1 MRVALRLLWMLAALV
16 VAAGVTFWLRP
27 VTCFNEITYA
37 REFATGVENHETMVD
52 GHRIHYLAVGPAE
65 GPAVVLVHGLG
76 GRAEDWLNLAPWL
89 KRAGYRVYMPDLM
102 GYGRSEK
109 PANYSYSVTDEAGVV
124 IGFMDALGLKQVE
137 LGGWSMGGWIVELVA
152 GAHPERVR
160 RLILFDAAGLYERP
174 TWDTRLFTPGTED
187 ELAQLD
193 ALLMPHP
200 PPVPGF
206 IARDVLR
213 TIERNSWVVRR
224 SLNDMWTGTEATD
237 RLLPQLKMPVL
248 IVWGGEDRIVPLE
261 QAETIHRLV
270 AQSELDV
277 AQGCGHLAPE
287 QCTGQIGPW
296 VVDFLRR

>member
-1 MRVALRLLWMLAALV
+1 MRVALRVLWMLAALV
-16 VAAGVTFWLRP
+16 VAAGVAFWLRP

-52 GHRIHYLAVGPAE
+52 GHRIHYLAEGPAE

-89 KRAGYRVYMPDLM
+89 KRAGYRVYMPDLV

-137 LGGWSMGGWIVELVA
+137 LGGWSMGGWIVELAA

-160 RLILFDAAGLYERP
+160 RLVLFDAAGLYERP
-174 TWDTRLFTPGTED
+174 TWDTRLFTPATED

-248 IVWGGEDRIVPLE
+248 IVWGSEDRIVPLE

-270 AQSELDV
+270 PQSELDV

>member
-1 MRVALRLLWMLAALV
+1 MRVALRALWMLAVLV

-37 REFATGVENHETMVD
+37 REFATGAENHETMVG
-52 GHRIHYLAVGPAE
+52 GHRIHYLAE
-65 GPAVVLVHGLG
+65 GPAQGPVVVLVHGLG

-89 KRAGYRVYMPDLM
+89 KRAGYRVYMPDLV

-109 PANYSYSVTDEAGVV
+109 PTNFSYSVTDEAGVV

-160 RLILFDAAGLYERP
+160 RLVLFDAAGLYERP
-174 TWDTRLFTPGTED
+174 TWDTRLFTPATED

-213 TIERNSWVVRR
+213 AIERNGWVVRR
-224 SLNDMWTGTEATD
+224 ALNDMWTGTEATD
-237 RLLPQLKMPVL
+237 RLLPELKMPVL
-248 IVWGGEDRIVPLE
+248 IVWGGDDRIVPLE
-261 QAETIHRLV
+261 QGETIHRLV

-277 AQGCGHLAPE
+277 AQGCGHLAPQ

-296 VVDFLRR
+296 VVDFLGR